1 MVINIPQRMLFYLPK
16 NGALR
21 HYPVG
26 LGKPDWPTPTG
37 GFTVAVK
44 EENPVWDV
52 PLSIQEEMRRDGKAV
67 QTCVPPGPDN
77 PLGKHW
83 LGLSIGGYGIHG
95 TIAPASIFQFQTH
108 GGIRLHSDDIA
119 ELFNDVP
126 RGTAGTLIYQRLLL
140 ARVGDRIFLEVHRD
154 SYHRQP
160 NILEAFAQTIKLENL
175 DAKVDWQL
183 AEAIMQKQA
192 GIARDITKGI
202 RAPVTDTAQT
212 APPKTSERNR

>member
-1 MVINIPQRMLFYLPK
+1 
-16 NGALR
+16 
-21 HYPVG
+21 
-26 LGKPDWPTPTG
+26 
-37 GFTVAVK
+37 
-44 EENPVWDV
+44 
-52 PLSIQEEMRRDGKAV
+52 
-67 QTCVPPGPDN
+67 
-77 PLGKHW
+77 
-83 LGLSIGGYGIHG
+83 
-95 TIAPASIFQFQTH
+95 
-108 GGIRLHSDDIA
+108 
-119 ELFNDVP
+119 
-126 RGTAGTLIYQRLLL
+126 LL